1 METTHIKT
9 IGIIGA
15 GLSGLV
21 AAKTYLEYGFS
32 VTVFEKD
39 KELGGVWSSS
49 RRYPGLF
56 TQNPRDT
63 YAFTDFPMPR
73 HYPEWPSSEQVQ
85 AYLTVYATHFGVL
98 PRIRFSSEVTNLA
111 FENEQWHPKGMQV
124 GKPFAE
130 SFDFLTIC
138 NGTFSDPHIPAIQGL
153 DSFYAAGGN
162 VLHTSQYNS
171 SDLTKGKRIAVVGF
185 SKSATDVVVAASET
199 AQRTYMICRE
209 VKWKIPRFIGNLNT
223 KYMFLNRLGE
233 AMIKTRHHNPFEKLL
248 HGLGVPDKVF
258 ARLEKLLIET
268 QQLQK
273 SNLVPK
279 MRLQDLKFGEI
290 SMETDGFY
298 RKAADGDIAL
308 KHGEIESC
316 AGKEITLTSGEKI
329 EVDVLIFGTGFR
341 QAIPFLPEPYQKAMT
356 DEQGN
361 YILYRNI
368 LPPALPRLAFIGYT
382 ASLYSN
388 LTSEFSALWLAEYLK
403 GNIRKPADAEIIREN
418 REFHTWR
425 AQFRMNGFTKGLTV
439 MPHSLHYVDTLMK
452 DMKASLPLHSLIQD
466 WLVVLEPS
474 RYKRVKVKVMKR
486 NGIKAT
492 A

>member
-1 METTHIKT
+1 
-9 IGIIGA
+9 
-15 GLSGLV
+15 
-21 AAKTYLEYGFS
+21 
-32 VTVFEKD
+32 
-39 KELGGVWSSS
+39 
-49 RRYPGLF
+49 
-56 TQNPRDT
+56 
-63 YAFTDFPMPR
+63 
-73 HYPEWPSSEQVQ
+73 
-85 AYLTVYATHFGVL
+85 
-98 PRIRFSSEVTNLA
+98 
-111 FENEQWHPKGMQV
+111 
-124 GKPFAE
+124 
-130 SFDFLTIC
+130 
-138 NGTFSDPHIPAIQGL
+138 
-153 DSFYAAGGN
+153 
-162 VLHTSQYNS
+162 
-171 SDLTKGKRIAVVGF
+171 
-185 SKSATDVVVAASET
+185 
-199 AQRTYMICRE
+199 
-209 VKWKIPRFIGNLNT
+209 
-223 KYMFLNRLGE
+223 
-233 AMIKTRHHNPFEKLL
+233 
-248 HGLGVPDKVF
+248 
-258 ARLEKLLIET
+258 
-268 QQLQK
+268 
-273 SNLVPK
+273 
-279 MRLQDLKFGEI
+279 
-290 SMETDGFY
+290 METDGFY
-298 RKAADGDIAL
+298 RKAADRNIAL
-308 KHGEIESC
+308 KHGEIEFC